1 MMQRMIGTDIEIG
14 GVIMLGLGLGTIWA
28 AKHRTDKRDKTYEDE
43 EGVDYS
49 EADEYDDYYGDY
61 RPQPEYDPY
70 YTEPAIWQPREEEH
84 FMPKVTDI
92 PESLLKDGQPV
103 LEGQILPIGDGKRQ
117 IKVIDPKP
125 DKNGG
130 ILVQEN
136 YYVDAADIGCVVQPE
151 TVQMELSPDE
161 ARAILKFYDEA
172 LKRNTGQ
179 QPAVGDSTSQ
189 FARPVF
195 EQIGKSLGR
204 PAQQ

>member
-14 GVIMLGLGLGTIWA
+14 GVIMLGLGLGTLWA
-28 AKHRTDKRDKTYEDE
+28 AKHRTDKRDKVYEDE
-43 EGVDYS
+43 EGVDY
-49 EADEYDDYYGDY
+49 DEYDDYYGDY

-70 YTEPAIWQPREEEH
+70 YTEPAIWQPREEEP

-92 PESLLKDGQPV
+92 PEALLKDGQPV

-136 YYVDAADIGCVVQPE
+136 YYVDAPDIGCTIQPE